1 MSKIIEINYR
11 KQKLK
16 ISSNTK
22 NLKIAKLKISK
33 NLFINYL
40 ISDFKQKIKIG
51 ISIQIYEFLF
61 LPAWQSTAGIL
72 DPNHPGICR
81 IVWNDKTGWA
91 SNDPEYE
98 LQNKEHVRFSMSN

>member
-1 MSKIIEINYR
+1 MSEIIEIDFR

-40 ISDFKQKIKIG
+40 ISNFKCKINIG
-51 ISIQIYEFLF
+51 ISI
-61 LPAWQSTAGIL
+61 
-72 DPNHPGICR
+72 R
-81 IVWNDKTGWA
+81 I
-91 SNDPEYE
+91 
-98 LQNKEHVRFSMSN
+98 